1 MLKAE
6 DAMIRK
12 VSVASPEDSVAL
24 ARLRME
30 REGVG
35 ALPVVNKNELVG
47 IITHRDIILVGE
59 SGLKV
64 KDIMT
69 KKLVTVQR
77 ETPLIR
83 VMELM
88 KEHGYQRIPVVE
100 GKKLVGLI
108 TQGSVIDTMIKYLS
122 TENKTEKPGINIK
135 ILKKDPPTERC
146 NMLIEKVLLSVLPLS
161 GKFDIKVKICSA
173 KNEEI
178 APILIIN
185 GKKVLKEPSVDEIS
199 RLNIEKVL
207 SLTGEK

>member
-122 TENKTEKPGINIK
+122 TKNKTEKPGINIK
-135 ILKKDPPTERC
+135 ILKKESR
-146 NMLIEKVLLSVLPLS
+146 M
-161 GKFDIKVKICSA
+161 
-173 KNEEI
+173 
-178 APILIIN
+178 ILFQ
-185 GKKVLKEPSVDEIS
+185 
-199 RLNIEKVL
+199 
-207 SLTGEK
+207 